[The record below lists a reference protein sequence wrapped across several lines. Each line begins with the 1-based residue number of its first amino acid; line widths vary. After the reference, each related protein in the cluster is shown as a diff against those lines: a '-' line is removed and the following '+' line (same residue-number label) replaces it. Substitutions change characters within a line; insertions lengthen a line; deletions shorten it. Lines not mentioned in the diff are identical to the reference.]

1 VSALKTLVTGGTG
14 FVGTKLT
21 GKLTAKGFK
30 VTVLTRSI
38 GEGQSMAE
46 GISFLEGDPRVKGGW
61 QERVADYD
69 IIINLAGASI
79 FSRWTAKRKRLIRD
93 SRILTTRNLVDAIS
107 RRKGKKT
114 ILLSTSAVGYY
125 GFHGD
130 EALDEGSPAGDDFL
144 ATLSQDWESSALEAE
159 KYGVRVVCCRFGIV
173 LGSSGGTLAAMVPL
187 FKKGLGS
194 PLGGGNQWVS
204 WIHEEDLANIHLFLI
219 ERDEI
224 SGPVNCTAP
233 NPVTNRELTKVLGE
247 ILGKPTFLPAVPGF
261 ILKLKMG
268 EFGSVLLNG
277 QKVLPKRL
285 LEQGYKFHFENLR
298 EALEDLLEGK

>member
-1 VSALKTLVTGGTG
+1 MSALKTLVTGGTG

-30 VTVLTRSI
+30 VAVLTRSI
-38 GEGQSMAE
+38 GEGQAMAE

-173 LGSSGGTLAAMVPL
+173 LGSTFWPLSRTDPNSPIFSFNIKPGTAGRKVGFPRI
-187 FKKGLGS
+187 S
-194 PLGGGNQWVS
+194 PSTLVS
-204 WIHEEDLANIHLFLI
+204 SLLVTGFGAVQFTGP
-219 ERDEI
+219 EI
-224 SGPVNCTAP
+224 SSRSIKN
-233 NPVTNRELTKVLGE
+233 K
-247 ILGKPTFLPAVPGF
+247 
-261 ILKLKMG
+261 
-268 EFGSVLLNG
+268 
-277 QKVLPKRL
+277 
-285 LEQGYKFHFENLR
+285 
-298 EALEDLLEGK
+298 